1 MANPNLRERGRASK
15 RLALIERVLDA
26 ASALFEQKGYD
37 GTKISEICA
46 QANIAYGTFFNHFEG
61 KRDLLRGLS
70 ERALR
75 SLTEQLEQLSKGRR
89 SLPRQLAFLFE
100 EGFANLDP
108 ARRDL
113 LGQIWTVTVA
123 EPNGDGDRRF
133 HAAFASFLAEGVA
146 RGQVRSDVPI
156 DTLAEILGS
165 TYSTM
170 TLNWV
175 HQVDYPIRE
184 RAESAARFLAEAL
197 APPRQARRTA
207 SCVIS

>member
-1 MANPNLRERGRASK
+1 MTTPDLRALGRASK
-15 RLALIERVLDA
+15 RLARVERVLDA
-26 ASALFEQKGYD
+26 ASALFERQGYD

-46 QANIAYGTFFNHFEG
+46 EADIAYGTFFNHFGG

-75 SLTEQLEQLSKGRR
+75 TLTERLEQLSKGRR
-89 SLPRQLAFLFE
+89 SLASQLALLFE
-100 EGFANLDP
+100 DGFATLDP
-108 ARRDL
+108 ARREL

-123 EPNGDGDRRF
+123 EPSGEGDRRF

-146 RGQVRSDVPI
+146 RGQVRGDVPI

-175 HQVDYPIRE
+175 HQDDYPIRE
-184 RAESAARFLAEAL
+184 RAKAAARFLAEAL
-197 APPRQARRTA
+197 APPR
-207 SCVIS
+207 

>member
-75 SLTEQLEQLSKGRR
+75 SLTEQLEQPSK
-89 SLPRQLAFLFE
+89 E
-100 EGFANLDP
+100 
-108 ARRDL
+108 
-113 LGQIWTVTVA
+113 
-123 EPNGDGDRRF
+123 GDRSRASSPSSSRRASRTSTPR
-133 HAAFASFLAEGVA
+133 AAICW
-146 RGQVRSDVPI
+146 VRSGP
-156 DTLAEILGS
+156 
-165 TYSTM
+165 
-170 TLNWV
+170 
-175 HQVDYPIRE
+175 
-184 RAESAARFLAEAL
+184 
-197 APPRQARRTA
+197 
-207 SCVIS
+207 